1 MMGCSTRIVW
11 RCGSLQT
18 RRLEVFQH
26 LPHRKG
32 SGEGGLHL
40 RCSPM
45 VCPKDLRSIGVSTTK
60 NCPLLDLEP
69 TKTSPCTLEIQHR
82 RQVGD
87 FGVSECGQSDESGA
101 AKTTPRVV
109 RGPQEKGREC
119 HGNLGEK
126 DRKPPE
132 IYLTE
137 YISFHVETNSM
148 QELVYIVMSHI
159 CLIPSIAHW
168 PFLLKVH
175 VGLPGLVGVQSCPW
189 PFLEFCVPCLLWWL
203 SGPVSF
209 LGFWVRPCLWISARL
224 LCPSCLWTSHHP
236 WSWPP
241 IPCGLVA
248 SPTSTGSPTFRLLAW
263 VIGSL
268 PRTSQSSPLLSV
280 TWHSPSILLN
290 LTLRHPA

>member
-11 RCGSLQT
+11 RCDSLQT

-40 RCSPM
+40 RCSPT

-60 NCPLLDLEP
+60 NCPLQLDLEA
-69 TKTSPCTLEIQHR
+69 TKTCKCPALEIQHR

-87 FGVSECGQSDESGA
+87 FGVSECGQSDESGGA

-126 DRKPPE
+126 HRKPPE

-159 CLIPSIAHW
+159 YI
-168 PFLLKVH
+168 
-175 VGLPGLVGVQSCPW
+175 
-189 PFLEFCVPCLLWWL
+189 
-203 SGPVSF
+203 
-209 LGFWVRPCLWISARL
+209 
-224 LCPSCLWTSHHP
+224 
-236 WSWPP
+236 
-241 IPCGLVA
+241 
-248 SPTSTGSPTFRLLAW
+248 
-263 VIGSL
+263 
-268 PRTSQSSPLLSV
+268 
-280 TWHSPSILLN
+280 
-290 LTLRHPA
+290 